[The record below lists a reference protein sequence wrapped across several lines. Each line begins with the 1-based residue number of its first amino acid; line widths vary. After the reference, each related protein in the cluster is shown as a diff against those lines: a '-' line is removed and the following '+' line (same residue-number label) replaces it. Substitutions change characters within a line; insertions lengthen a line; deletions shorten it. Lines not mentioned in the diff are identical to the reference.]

1 MASRLRRPLRALLST
16 RQLYVTRQIHSTPR
30 LALQNIFETHSPDDP
45 NSPRP
50 LLSVA
55 KLTARGFHLNDDLLI
70 PGGVVFLDGRAFLWD
85 VDPPRGDGSLGPAE
99 TWKGWK
105 KDRFKVFEAVVPRP
119 GVLGRAVY
127 NARIDAD
134 RQKFYCSVREPE

>member
-1 MASRLRRPLRALLST
+1 MMRTARFRTPLRTLLASRT
-16 RQLYVTRQIHSTPR
+16 VHTTPR

-55 KLTARGFHLNDDLLI
+55 KLTARGFHLNDDLVI

-85 VDPPRGDGSLGPAE
+85 VDPPTGDGSLGQAK
-99 TWKGWK
+99 TWQGWT
-105 KDRFKVFEAVVPRP
+105 KDRFRVFEAVVPRP
-119 GVLGRAVY
+119 GEAQRLPRVL
-127 NARIDAD
+127 
-134 RQKFYCSVREPE
+134 